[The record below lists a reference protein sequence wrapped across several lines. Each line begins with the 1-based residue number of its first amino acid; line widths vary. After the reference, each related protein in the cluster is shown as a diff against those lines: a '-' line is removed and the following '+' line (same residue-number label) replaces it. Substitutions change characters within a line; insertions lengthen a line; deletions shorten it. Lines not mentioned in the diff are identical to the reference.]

1 MITPDCRQPGLK
13 LYAGVPELMESAFP
27 CHILDMEKDMDGYYE
42 LKANGREVHASDF
55 TRYTV
60 VSEQL
65 MGIFD
70 PVRIQGNPFVVYAC
84 RYSFEDQEMQGTYKL
99 QSAKGFTRPVIYPMH
114 LIGVALNGNVVNV
127 SGNVHCTGSPIPP
140 CLHPQM
146 AADGIACRRWEMMCG
161 YIFLPRQNL
170 RQLH

>member
-1 MITPDCRQPGLK
+1 
-13 LYAGVPELMESAFP
+13 
-27 CHILDMEKDMDGYYE
+27 MDGYYE

-84 RYSFEDQEMQGTYKL
+84 RYSFEDQEMQELINYKVQRGL
-99 QSAKGFTRPVIYPMH
+99 QG
-114 LIGVALNGNVVNV
+114 L
-127 SGNVHCTGSPIPP
+127 
-140 CLHPQM
+140 
-146 AADGIACRRWEMMCG
+146 
-161 YIFLPRQNL
+161 
-170 RQLH
+170 

>member
-1 MITPDCRQPGLK
+1 M
-13 LYAGVPELMESAFP
+13 
-27 CHILDMEKDMDGYYE
+27 
-42 LKANGREVHASDF
+42 HASDF

-99 QSAKGFTRPVIYPMH
+99 QSAKGLTRPVIYPMH

-127 SGNVHCTGSPIPP
+127 SGTKVQVAMAIDGNSRKRA
-140 CLHPQM
+140 LM

>member
-1 MITPDCRQPGLK
+1 
-13 LYAGVPELMESAFP
+13 
-27 CHILDMEKDMDGYYE
+27 MDGYYE

-99 QSAKGFTRPVIYPMH
+99 QSAKGLTRPVIPSH
-114 LIGVALNGNVVNV
+114 AFDRVALNGNVVNV
-127 SGNVHCTGSPIPP
+127 SGTKVQVAMAIDGNSRKRHCTGSPIPP